1 MKEIIR
7 TVRKTGEPGIK
18 AQGAL
23 LHRVDFDIELG
34 LPHNNDA
41 TASTSVSGIK
51 DVHPIA

>member
-34 LPHNNDA
+34 LPHINDA
-41 TASTSVSGIK
+41 TASTSLSGIK